1 MRDDRDDDLRH
12 WDSDRIREN
21 HDDDHNYDAD
31 EALDRWLLGMV
42 IAIAFFTLF
51 GFWKFLELA
60 VALIALIV

>member
-1 MRDDRDDDLRH
+1 MRDDDLRH
-12 WDSDRIREN
+12 CDRIREN